1 MKQFICWCCEYSKNS
16 GEGQL
21 ARKFIR
27 RYYKT
32 KKIKIIKP
40 NSNFFFSKYLN
51 QFIGIFY
58 LWYYFFK
65 GSKLIY
71 LNYLPLWNFFIFL
84 LLPPKT
90 ILGPITGSIQINK
103 ISGFKSIL
111 RFYLFPILYKISL
124 SILNKRLKNIIF
136 STNILVNFINK
147 NLSKKI
153 KLNFI
158 LENFKFKKKYKR
170 KKKYDLIVYF
180 REHEN
185 KFFKHHFKLI
195 YKFINNRKR
204 VVVFGDKINIKGVV
218 QFGNI
223 KKNKVST
230 LIKESKYS
238 LSGDDNLLS
247 LFNLEVLENRI
258 KIIYN
263 YKLKFQIPKIFEKL
277 FIAYNFE
284 KSKYIE

>member
-1 MKQFICWCCEYSKNS
+1 MNQSKILRNRYTSTIQGIFYCWK
-16 GEGQL
+16 
-21 ARKFIR
+21 
-27 RYYKT
+27 
-32 KKIKIIKP
+32 
-40 NSNFFFSKYLN
+40 KYLN
-51 QFIGIFY
+51 NQ
-58 LWYYFFK
+58 K
-65 GSKLIY
+65 VCY
-71 LNYLPLWNFFIFL
+71 LNYLPFWNFLIFS

>member
-1 MKQFICWCCEYSKNS
+1 MKQFICWCCEYNRNS

-21 ARKFIR
+21 ARKFINQN
-27 RYYKT
+27 YKT
-32 KKIKIIKP
+32 KKIKIINP
-40 NSNFFFSKYLN
+40 NSNFLFSKYLN
-51 QFIGIFY
+51 PFIGIFY

-71 LNYLPLWNFFIFL
+71 LNYLPLWNCLIFL
-84 LLPPKT
+84 LLPPRT
-90 ILGPITGSIQINK
+90 ILGPITGSVQINK

-111 RFYLFPILYKISL
+111 RFYLFPIFYKISL
-124 SILNKRLKNIIF
+124 WILNYRFKCMIF
-136 STNILVNFINK
+136 STNILINFIDK

-158 LENFKFKKKYKR
+158 LENFKFKKKSKR

-180 REHEN
+180 REHDN

-195 YKFINNRKR
+195 YKFIKNRKK
-204 VVVFGDKINIKGVV
+204 VVVLGDKININGVI
-218 QFGNI
+218 QFGKI
-223 KKNKVST
+223 KKNKVSS

-247 LFNLEVLENRI
+247 LFNLEVLENRV

-263 YKLKFQIPKIFEKL
+263 YKLKFQIPKIFKKF

-284 KSKYIE
+284 KSKYIK